1 MVRLAPKKPVVQSS
15 ISKPEQIVRY
25 SHRTW
30 DQFKLIQKAL
40 EGLTGNRLFYF
51 DGTIEILMPG
61 KNHELF
67 KSIIAILIEAFLF
80 QQEIEFVP
88 TGSMTQEY
96 EGYASG
102 EPDESYQIGEFKLI
116 IEVTVSSSSISKQ
129 GLYQALGIHELWFWE
144 DGLLSVYH
152 LTDKGYQKCD
162 RSLIPVLN
170 TLNLE
175 RFTQCILMGETS
187 CLKARKHLLA
197 SDTN

>member
-1 MVRLAPKKPVVQSS
+1 MIRLAPKKPIIQSS
-15 ISKPEQIVRY
+15 TSKPDQIVRY

-30 DQFKLIQKAL
+30 EQFKLIQKAL

-88 TGSMTQEY
+88 TGSMTHEH

-129 GLYQALGIHELWFWE
+129 GLYQALGIHELWFWK

-152 LTDKGYQKCD
+152 LTSQGYQKCD
-162 RSLIPVLN
+162 RSLIPALN

-187 CLKARKHLLA
+187 CLKARKHLL
-197 SDTN
+197 SRDTN

>member
-1 MVRLAPKKPVVQSS
+1 MIRLAPKKPIIQSS
-15 ISKPEQIVRY
+15 TSKPDQIVRY
-25 SHRTW
+25 SNRTW
-30 DQFKLIQKAL
+30 EQFKLIQKTL

-88 TGSMTQEY
+88 TGSMTHEH

-129 GLYQALGIHELWFWE
+129 GLYQALGIHELWFWK

-152 LTDKGYQKCD
+152 LTSQGYQKCD
-162 RSLIPVLN
+162 RSLIPALN

-187 CLKARKHLLA
+187 CLKARKHLLS